1 MTSRREEQA
10 GEIIWVRSLSTHIMV
25 INLERER
32 EDRRVTS
39 RRGEQAGDIM

>member
-10 GEIIWVRSLSTHIMV
+10 GDIMKVRSPSTHIMV
-25 INLERER
+25 ISRER
-32 EDRRVTS
+32 EERRVTS